1 MMTTED
7 LVMIIDK
14 AHFVV
19 KLHKTLLQVDLKEGA
34 KKKLEDALEAHPTL
48 RDSVGLLFQ
57 TIIPLDIPLRD
68 IDSASADEKGRVKI
82 AIPHRRDIHIPL
94 EQNESK
100 RLVEQLNEL
109 IPAEKAR
116 AIQELEESDKAKKAF
131 NAERT
136 MMGTEA
142 FRERPSGRD

>member
-1 MMTTED
+1 MTAED
-7 LVMIIDK
+7 LVMVIDK
-14 AHFVV
+14 PHFVV
-19 KLHKTLLQVDLKEGA
+19 KLHKTLLQVDIKEGA
-34 KKKLEDALEAHPTL
+34 KKKLEDALEAHPAI
-48 RDSVGLLFQ
+48 RDSVGLIFQ

-82 AIPHRRDIHIPL
+82 AIPHRRDIHVPL
-94 EQNESK
+94 ELNEAK
-100 RLVEQLNEL
+100 RLVEKMNEL

-116 AIQELEESDKAKKAF
+116 AVQELQESDKAKKASD
-131 NAERT
+131 AERT

>member
-1 MMTTED
+1 MATED
-7 LVMIIDK
+7 LVMVIDK
-14 AHFVV
+14 PHFVV
-19 KLHKTLLQVDLKEGA
+19 KLHKSLLEVDLKEGA

-57 TIIPLDIPLRD
+57 TIIPLDIPLRH

-94 EQNESK
+94 EPNEAK
-100 RLVEQLNEL
+100 RLVEKMNEL

-116 AIQELEESDKAKKAF
+116 AAEELEESDKTKKASEPERDM
-131 NAERT
+131 AES
-136 MMGTEA
+136 EA
-142 FRERPSGRD
+142 YREGLGRF